1 MAGPLLSGKSKE
13 GLYILLPLLSA
24 ALLLPAYPPLEWGGL
39 AWFALI
45 PLLHFSLKAAPGRAF
60 WGGLLFGLPLHLYLN
75 HYLFG
80 VLYDFLSPPLAVL
93 AMAALVLIIS
103 LLNGLFSWLVSRA
116 RFYHPL
122 LLAFFIP
129 SLWLALEYVRSLSFL
144 GYNVGYLGY
153 TQWQYPLLLNLVS
166 FYGYWGLP
174 FAMVAWQ
181 SMVTLALERR
191 LKGKAL
197 PTAAAVFL
205 LFLAIGLAAP
215 ELFPHQPGPSLKTA
229 LIQGNSS
236 TEEILS
242 SSGKK
247 VILRRYLDLTR
258 QAVENKPE
266 TELVVW
272 PETVVELNF
281 RKDREHLPEMSSLAE
296 ELGISILYGAR
307 VRTDEALYNGIV
319 LLVPGEE
326 PQTYYKQRLVPF
338 VEYFPWEEW
347 LNRLLTLESK
357 IGSYTP
363 GPGPALFELK
373 GIPLAGVVCYE
384 SYFGDY
390 ARHFGRAGSRHLF
403 VLTNDAWF
411 GTTIGLEQHA
421 QVAAIRA
428 AELGIGTTQVANS
441 GITISFDLRGRELLR
456 TGKMTRE
463 INTLNLDLSRR
474 STFYLLAGDY
484 LPWASLLF
492 LAAAALPRQVSRRR
506 AGLPVR
512 KS

>member
-1 MAGPLLSGKSKE
+1 M
-13 GLYILLPLLSA
+13 
-24 ALLLPAYPPLEWGGL
+24 GGL

-116 RFYHPL
+116 RFYHPCCWPSSSLPYGWRWNTSAPLVSWVTTWATWLHPMAVPPAAKLGL
-122 LLAFFIP
+122 LL
-129 SLWLALEYVRSLSFL
+129 R
-144 GYNVGYLGY
+144 
-153 TQWQYPLLLNLVS
+153 LL
-166 FYGYWGLP
+166 GLP

-319 LLVPGEE
+319 LLVPGKSPRLTTSSAWSLLWNTFPGRVAE
-326 PQTYYKQRLVPF
+326 PPFNPGKQDRQLHP
-338 VEYFPWEEW
+338 
-347 LNRLLTLESK
+347 
-357 IGSYTP
+357 GS
-363 GPGPALFELK
+363 G
-373 GIPLAGVVCYE
+373 
-384 SYFGDY
+384 
-390 ARHFGRAGSRHLF
+390 AGSL
-403 VLTNDAWF
+403 
-411 GTTIGLEQHA
+411 
-421 QVAAIRA
+421 
-428 AELGIGTTQVANS
+428 
-441 GITISFDLRGRELLR
+441 
-456 TGKMTRE
+456 
-463 INTLNLDLSRR
+463 
-474 STFYLLAGDY
+474 
-484 LPWASLLF
+484 
-492 LAAAALPRQVSRRR
+492 
-506 AGLPVR
+506 
-512 KS
+512 